1 MRLAKAS
8 ARVVAH
14 REERVKVP
22 DKSDG
27 KPRDVIV
34 CAGCEAEARERRV
47 RAGGATP

>member
-1 MRLAKAS
+1 MRLAKP
-8 ARVVAH
+8 ARLAH
-14 REERVKVP
+14 HEDRVKVP

-47 RAGGATP
+47 RAGGTVA